1 MDWGAWSEAC
11 GRRTRSGHV
20 GEPSTLVSE
29 RMPALPRMCCAAL
42 GKCVSFSDGKTSVR
56 MTLGEVAFL

>member
-11 GRRTRSGHV
+11 GWRTRSGHA
-20 GEPSTLVSE
+20 GELSTLVSE
-29 RMPALPRMCCAAL
+29 RMPALPWMCCAAL